1 MSVATAIE
9 FDRVTKRY
17 HIVQRATPRL
27 GAWVVNKLFEHLR
40 REPFLALDAVSFIV
54 PQGQMLGLLGTNGA
68 GKSTVLKLVAGITQ
82 PTDGRVRVRGRIAS
96 LLELGVGFH
105 PDLTGM
111 ENIFYNG
118 ALMGLS
124 RQQILE
130 RLEAIVAFSGLEKFL
145 YEPVRHYSSGMYA
158 RLGCSVALH
167 VEPDVVLI
175 DEILAVGDAEFQQ
188 RSMNRLLEL
197 HERGVT
203 LVLVSHAT
211 SASRDLCDR
220 LIWLDHGRVRADGP
234 AREVAGQ
241 YLRHVHQL
249 ALPPSHFL
257 HPAREL
263 PGSAGDASSSWSQ
276 ANAPRIARV
285 EILGGD
291 GSPLEEVRT
300 GEPVRLAFHLENTGS
315 APAAFRVAFGVSWP
329 DGRELFH
336 DISEPIEPGS
346 ASSPV
351 VYDVPVWPYL
361 RGEMTLGAS
370 VLSDDCGTVLCRAP
384 GLLDFRTVS
393 PPAHYIDACILAPVT
408 TWEVLEGG
416 DATAPR

>member
-9 FDRVTKRY
+9 FERVTKRY

-40 REPFLALDAVSFIV
+40 RVPFLALDDVSFTV

-82 PTDGRVRVRGRIAS
+82 PTSGQVRVRGRIAS

-124 RQQILE
+124 RQEILD

-203 LVLVSHAT
+203 LVLVSHAI

-220 LIWLDHGRVRADGP
+220 LIWLDHGRVRADGA
-234 AREVAGQ
+234 AREVVGE
-241 YLRHVHQL
+241 YLRYVHEL
-249 ALPPSHFL
+249 AMPPSHFL

-263 PGSAGDASSSWSQ
+263 AEETDAAKRGVWTR
-276 ANAPRIARV
+276 ATAPRMARV
-285 EILGGD
+285 ELLGGE
-291 GSPLEEVRT
+291 GSAMEEVRT
-300 GEPVRLAFHLENTGS
+300 GEPVRFAFHLDGADS
-315 APAAFRVAFGVSWP
+315 APAAFRVALCVSWP

-336 DISEPIEPGS
+336 DVSEPIEPGP
-346 ASSPV
+346 ANSPV
-351 VYDVPVWPYL
+351 VYEVPVWPYL
-361 RGEMTLGAS
+361 RGEMLLGAS
-370 VLSDDCGTVLCRAP
+370 VVSEDRATVLCRAP
-384 GLLDFRTVS
+384 GLMPFRTIS
-393 PPAHYIDACILAPVT
+393 PPAHYIDSCILAPVT
-408 TWEVLEGG
+408 TWEVARGG
-416 DATAPR
+416 DAAS